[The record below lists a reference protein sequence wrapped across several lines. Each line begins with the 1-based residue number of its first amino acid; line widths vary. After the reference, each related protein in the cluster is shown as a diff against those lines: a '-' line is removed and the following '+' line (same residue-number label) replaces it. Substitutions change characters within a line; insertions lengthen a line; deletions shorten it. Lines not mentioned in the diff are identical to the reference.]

1 MRSLPA
7 KKVSTK
13 EERCIELVSSMQV
26 LAEIASMSISATSRV
41 GAQINI
47 MIENERSMRD
57 NGNDVKQG
65 GGIGGKETKLVPV
78 KKYIANPLVKK
89 KQTQARKQPHA
100 IGAPTTSS
108 YKAAGN
114 RSQRERKET
123 EKAKTAK
130 ALGYI

>member
-7 KKVSTK
+7 NKVSTK
-13 EERCIELVSSMQV
+13 EERFTELVSSMQV

-41 GAQINI
+41 GAQINV

-57 NGNDVKQG
+57 SGNDVKQG
-65 GGIGGKETKLVPV
+65 GGIGEKKTKSVPV

-108 YKAAGN
+108 YKAAGQ

-130 ALGYI
+130 ALGCI